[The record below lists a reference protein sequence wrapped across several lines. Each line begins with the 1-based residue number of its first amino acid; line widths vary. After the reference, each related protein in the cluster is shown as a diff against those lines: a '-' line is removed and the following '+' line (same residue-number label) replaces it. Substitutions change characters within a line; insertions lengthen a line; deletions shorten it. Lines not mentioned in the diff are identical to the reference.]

1 MGGANIL
8 GWWGCAGGCR
18 AGGKLCRGLW
28 LARDS
33 GNGDA
38 DGWCEMCGGGAWVLA
53 GVLLLLLLKL
63 LRLKL
68 LLL

>member
-8 GWWGCAGGCR
+8 GWCGCAGGCR
-18 AGGKLCRGLW
+18 AGGKLCRGLG

-38 DGWCEMCGGGAWVLA
+38 DGWCEMCGGGAWLLA